1 MQLITDCMCCAVVSE
16 SSHITGGQMVSKIRI
31 MTEEEV
37 SCTLVLSLTVYM
49 YASCFLLGILFNS
62 FQVKHKLSFD

>member
-37 SCTLVLSLTVYM
+37 SCTLVLSLTVPVFFWGFYLT
-49 YASCFLLGILFNS
+49 AFRSSTN
-62 FQVKHKLSFD
+62 